1 MRKINVFEVKC
12 ISLRAQPWLQ
22 NRKGLVMDLKAKRE
36 GLMLSLGAD
45 VVLIEMN
52 STGDKF
58 SQTQGPNSLD

>member
-1 MRKINVFEVKC
+1 
-12 ISLRAQPWLQ
+12 
-22 NRKGLVMDLKAKRE
+22 MDLKAKRE
-36 GLMLSLGAD
+36 GLMLSLGGD